1 MGVYKEYKGFL
12 IGLVVLFVAMGGLFT
27 FMFLNSF
34 YFYNEFDLDYGDLT
48 YEELTF
54 DRFEKKRSGKSSWR
68 YEIYFDEY
76 DKPFEISTIT
86 NKKLDK
92 KALEGLMNGEIIKVY
107 YCDTSNRNYDYEICE
122 FSSDS
127 TVLLSLADYVETN
140 QDNQIAGMIVCPI
153 LMLMCAFLIYIF
165 VRYIK
170 AIDDE
175 GLGKIKIEYI
185 EEGNVIRIHNSF
197 DACSLVINDK
207 VVDRHYGIV
216 SDKFELKGKIKVGDK
231 KIPVKAV
238 MGSFNIRLYYNGKMV
253 GKKFMGFG

>member
-1 MGVYKEYKGFL
+1 MDGYKGYKGFL
-12 IGLVVLFVAMGGLFT
+12 IGLIVLFVAIGGLFT

-54 DRFEKKRSGKSSWR
+54 DRFEKKRAYKSSIR
-68 YEIYFDEY
+68 YEIYFNEY
-76 DKPFEISTIT
+76 DKPFEISTIS

-92 KALEGLMNGEIIKVY
+92 EALKSLNEGAIIKVY

-122 FSSDS
+122 FSSES
-127 TVLLSLADYVETN
+127 TMILSLADYVKTN
-140 QDNQIAGMIVCPI
+140 QNNQIAGMIVCPI
-153 LMLMCAFLIYIF
+153 LILISAFLIFIF
-165 VRYIK
+165 IRYIK

-185 EEGNVIRIHNSF
+185 EYGNVIRVYNSF

-207 VVDRHYGIV
+207 VVARHFGIV

-231 KIPVKAV
+231 KIPIKAV
-238 MGSFNIRLYYNGKMV
+238 MSSFNIRLYYDGKMV

>member
-1 MGVYKEYKGFL
+1 MGEYKEYKGFL
-12 IGLVVLFVAMGGLFT
+12 IGLVVLFVAIGGLFA
-27 FMFLNSF
+27 FMFCNSF
-34 YFYNEFDLDYGDLT
+34 YFYSEFDLEYSDLT

-92 KALEGLMNGEIIKVY
+92 KSLEGLMNGEIIKVY

-216 SDKFELKGKIKVGDK
+216 SDKFELKGKINVGDK

-238 MGSFNIRLYYNGKMV
+238 MSSFNIRLYYNGKMV

>member
-1 MGVYKEYKGFL
+1 MDGYKGYKGFL
-12 IGLVVLFVAMGGLFT
+12 IGLIVLFVAIGGLFT
-27 FMFLNSF
+27 FMFCNSF
-34 YFYNEFDLDYGDLT
+34 YFYSEFDLDYSDLT

-54 DRFEKKRSGKSSWR
+54 NRVEKKRGYRTWR
-68 YEIYFDEY
+68 YEMYFDEY

-92 KALEGLMNGEIIKVY
+92 KALEDLMNGEIIKVY

-127 TVLLSLADYVETN
+127 TVLLSLTDYVESN

-185 EEGNVIRIHNSF
+185 EDGNVIRIYNSF

-216 SDKFELKGKIKVGDK
+216 SDKFELKGKIKEGDK

-238 MGSFNIRLYYNGKMV
+238 MSSFNIILYYNGKIV
-253 GKKFMGFG
+253 GKKFMGLG